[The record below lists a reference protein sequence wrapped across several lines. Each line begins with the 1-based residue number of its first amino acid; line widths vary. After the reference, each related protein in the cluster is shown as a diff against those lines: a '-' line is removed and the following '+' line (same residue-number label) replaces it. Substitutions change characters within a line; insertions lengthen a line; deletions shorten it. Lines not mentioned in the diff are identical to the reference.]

1 MNKKTFWLIVVGLHF
16 LFFSKQVFF
25 QNSIIQDGKEY
36 LLAAENM
43 KNHSTLYAW
52 HMQYGINKDWYTKRP
67 ILYPAILLVFKYMSL
82 GSSFMFFFLTYL
94 AQNCMSLLNIFITL
108 KIAEKFRPNFSYKH
122 TLFFL
127 LFSVSQLVYSNFIM
141 SEVWL
146 QFCLIAMLYVSIV
159 QKHEKFLWLKLA
171 VLVVLAM
178 SLKPVFMLGA
188 FLLPLI
194 YLIVQ
199 LKKIRI
205 LELLACL
212 LPLVF
217 FYSILKVNEKRT
229 GYAHYSSI
237 SNINLLHYN
246 AYVTLMN
253 KYGTQK
259 ADSIVDHI
267 KAKASLMPS
276 YREKQEYIKKEGT
289 QLIKENLG
297 TYTYLHARGIVFALL
312 DPGRFDL
319 TQFFG
324 MVHKHNLIYETNQ
337 KNQWTKMIKT
347 FLNPLG
353 FILLIIGSFNL
364 FRLLI
369 GIRFLMLPVVNWK
382 IKTLILSIPIYI
394 LAMTGPIGTSR
405 FFMPLVPFA
414 LLIFTLT
421 YKNKKSL

>member
-1 MNKKTFWLIVVGLHF
+1 MNKKTFWLIVAGLHF

-52 HMQYGINKDWYTKRP
+52 HLKYGINEDWYTKRP
-67 ILYPAILLVFKYMSL
+67 ILYPAILLVFKYLSF
-82 GSSFMFFFLTYL
+82 GSSFIFFFLTYL
-94 AQNCMSLLNIFITL
+94 VQNCMSLLNLFIAL

-122 TLFFL
+122 ALFFL
-127 LFSVSQLVYSNFIM
+127 LFSISQLVYSNFIM

-146 QFCLIAMLYVSIV
+146 QFCLIAMLYVATLQRH
-159 QKHEKFLWLKLA
+159 QKYLWFKLA
-171 VLVVLAM
+171 VLVILAM

-188 FLLPLI
+188 FLLPII

-199 LKKIRI
+199 LNKIKFVQ
-205 LELLACL
+205 LLACL
-212 LPLVF
+212 MPLLF
-217 FYSILKVNEKRT
+217 FYGMLKVNEKRT

-253 KYGTQK
+253 QYGTQK

-267 KAKASLMPS
+267 KAKASLKPS
-276 YREKQEYIKKEGT
+276 YKEEQEFIKQEGT
-289 QLIKENLG
+289 QLLKDHLG
-297 TYTYLHARGIVFALL
+297 TYTYLHARGIAFALL

-324 MVHKHNLIYETNQ
+324 LVHKHNLIYETNQ
-337 KNQWTKMIKT
+337 KNQWFKIAKT

-353 FILLIIGSFNL
+353 FALMLIGFFNL
-364 FRLLI
+364 FRLFI
-369 GIRFLMLPVVNWK
+369 GIRFLILPVVNWK
-382 IKTLILSIPIYI
+382 LKLLILAVPIYI

-421 YKNKKSL
+421 FKNKRSV